1 MGLFGRNATTVGLDI
16 GSGLIKLVAISHA
29 SGGPVLTKVAFTSVV
44 NDAIVEGEVMDPGI
58 VAEAIK
64 DLLASAG
71 IKAKKV
77 VTAVGGR
84 DVIIKKI
91 TMDRMKEAEAREVI
105 RWEAEQHV
113 PFDMDNVELDFQ
125 ILDPEGEG
133 LQMTVLLVAA
143 KRELVEHK
151 VALLSDVGLDAS
163 VIDVDAF
170 ALHNAFEINYPEAMH
185 GVVGLVNIGHETTN
199 INILDDGVPVL
210 TRDIPIGTRRFK
222 EDLQRERGL
231 SADEADRLLRGA
243 DVERGARSAARD
255 AGARS
260 SPSASSARPRSSSR
274 PAGRPAASRRIFT
287 TGGGARIPRLNKVLS
302 DRLRIPVQ
310 LANPIEKLQV
320 ADGVFDTH
328 AGGRSGALA
337 DAPDR
342 PRASQRGV
350 TPTNGPDYPMITVN
364 LRPDLKRKRAR
375 LAPPGRAGRRA
386 RPGQQS
392 EGPAAARRRRELGR
406 RARLAGL
413 RRGRH
418 HPRAERA
425 GAAARADP
433 RRAQALQGVPGREAA
448 PGDHP
453 RLAGRPDRRH
463 PHRGRRPL
471 RVAAP
476 ARRSDQGAAGLHLA
490 GGHGLRRAGRRAGAR
505 RRPAPTPRRTPP
517 RPSRS

>member
-44 NDAIVEGEVMDPGI
+44 NDAIVEGEVMDPAI

-64 DLLASAG
+64 GLMASAG
-71 IKAKKV
+71 IKGKKV
-77 VTAVGGR
+77 VCAVGGR

-91 TMDRMKEAEAREVI
+91 AMDRMKETEAREVI

-125 ILDPEGEG
+125 ILDPEAEG

-151 VALLSDVGLDAS
+151 LSLLSDVGLEAS

-170 ALHNAFEINYPEAMH
+170 ALHNAFEINYPEAMR

-199 INILDDGVPVL
+199 INILDDGIPVL

-231 SADEADRLLRGA
+231 SADEADAVLQGSDTASEALDPLLESRGEELA
-243 DVERGARSAARD
+243 VGIERAA
-255 AGARS
+255 AFLQ
-260 SPSASSARPRSSSR
+260 SSSR
-274 PAGRPAASRRIFT
+274 SANGLGRIFT

-320 ADGVFDTH
+320 ADGVFDQFPVDEV
-328 AGGRSGALA
+328 APLLMLPIGLALRS
-337 DAPDR
+337 
-342 PRASQRGV
+342 
-350 TPTNGPDYPMITVN
+350 
-364 LRPDLKRKRAR
+364 
-375 LAPPGRAGRRA
+375 
-386 RPGQQS
+386 
-392 EGPAAARRRRELGR
+392 AA
-406 RARLAGL
+406 
-413 RRGRH
+413 
-418 HPRAERA
+418 
-425 GAAARADP
+425 
-433 RRAQALQGVPGREAA
+433 
-448 PGDHP
+448 
-453 RLAGRPDRRH
+453 
-463 PHRGRRPL
+463 
-471 RVAAP
+471 
-476 ARRSDQGAAGLHLA
+476 
-490 GGHGLRRAGRRAGAR
+490 
-505 RRPAPTPRRTPP
+505 
-517 RPSRS
+517 